1 MTIRGILVSLF
12 PLAMMTGA
20 LTSLGFAFWC
30 KETTYFGMVVIF
42 LYVLPVL
49 CFRIHQLIAPI
60 KMGGSHL
67 VGKGYS
73 GWYGGHQI
81 QLLYLYLPILERV
94 LRLIPGA
101 FSLWLRLW
109 GAKVGKGIYW
119 TPHFEIS
126 DRSLLTVGDNVI
138 FGHRVTI
145 VAHLIKPTKKNLL
158 LYVKPVQIGAQ
169 AFVGAGT
176 VIGPGVTV
184 NDGAFV
190 AIGSHLYPN
199 SEAS

>member
-1 MTIRGILVSLF
+1 MTFRGLLISLF
-12 PLAMMTGA
+12 PLAMVVGSGA
-20 LTSLGFAFWC
+20 SVVFAFWC
-30 KETTYFGMVVIF
+30 REPWLFAVAFAF

-67 VGKGYS
+67 AGKGYS

-81 QLLYLYLPILERV
+81 QLLYLYLPILERL
-94 LRLIPGA
+94 LRMLPGV

-119 TPHFEIS
+119 TPHFEVS
-126 DRSLLTVGDNVI
+126 DRSLLSVGDKVI

-145 VAHLIKPTKKNLL
+145 VAHLIKPTRKNLL
-158 LYVKPVQIGAQ
+158 LYVKPVEIGSQ
-169 AFVGAGT
+169 AFIGAGT

-184 NDGAFV
+184 KDGAFV
-190 AIGSHLYPN
+190 AIGSHLYPD